1 MKTFNDIFAFNF
13 AAFAAEE
20 DDCVYNPKDLS

>member
-13 AAFAAEE
+13 AAFAEE
-20 DDCVYNPKDLS
+20 DDCVYNPKDLL